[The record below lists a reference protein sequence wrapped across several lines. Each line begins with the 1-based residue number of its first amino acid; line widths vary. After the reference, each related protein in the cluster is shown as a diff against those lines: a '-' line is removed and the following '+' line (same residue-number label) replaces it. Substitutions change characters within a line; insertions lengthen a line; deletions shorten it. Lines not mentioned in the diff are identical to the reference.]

1 MTLMVNARHLFY
13 GMSMLDKFRGTGFK
27 KLYLIFGMCD
37 ETFSVNYTAQIP
49 SGIDKGWF
57 MFFVTL
63 FNYFYWFSGATL
75 GGIFGSLIRFPTEGL
90 DFVMTA
96 MFTLIFL
103 EQWMKE
109 KNHTSAFVGL
119 GISLLCLVLFGA
131 DNFMLPSMAG
141 RCGKMTLTQQIITI
155 AAVVFGTM
163 LTRFLPFL
171 LFPAGRPTPKYIQYL
186 GKVLPSAVF
195 GMLVIYCLKDVS
207 LISGSHGIPELLAVL
222 AVTVLHLWKRQMLLS
237 IAGGTIFYMVLL
249 QIL

>member
-1 MTLMVNARHLFY
+1 
-13 GMSMLDKFRGTGFK
+13 
-27 KLYLIFGMCD
+27 
-37 ETFSVNYTAQIP
+37 
-49 SGIDKGWF
+49 
-57 MFFVTL
+57 
-63 FNYFYWFSGATL
+63 
-75 GGIFGSLIRFPTEGL
+75 
-90 DFVMTA
+90 
-96 MFTLIFL
+96 
-103 EQWMKE
+103 
-109 KNHTSAFVGL
+109 
-119 GISLLCLVLFGA
+119 
-131 DNFMLPSMAG
+131 
-141 RCGKMTLTQQIITI
+141 MTLTQQIITI

-207 LISGSHGIPELLAVL
+207 LISGSHGILAVL